1 MELISVGQH
10 AQGVVAIGQH
20 ATGIVAIGQEATG
33 FVAVGQVAT
42 GVFALGQLARGGVV
56 VGQLA
61 VGLFSVG
68 MLSVGVF
75 RTAAMMGLAARGVPE
90 WYSLMPTTRPHTGL
104 PPLKPARERVAR
116 GEPGWSRLRIVRLSP
131 GELHLEADG
140 RKLEGVR
147 LAADLRKAA
156 NRRAKGEPVE
166 LIGHLAERDGTWVIV
181 SLKAPSSQDPGL
193 ARWTLWLGVRFAVLC
208 VVAFVVLVVG
218 ILPLWQAAGS
228 PMLMLPA
235 P

>member
-33 FVAVGQVAT
+33 FIAVGQVAT

-61 VGLFSVG
+61 VGFFSVG
-68 MLSVGVF
+68 MLSIGVF
-75 RTAAMMGLAARGVPE
+75 RTAAMMGLAARGKPAL
-90 WYSLMPTTRPHTGL
+90 YSLMPTTRPHTGL
-104 PPLKPARERVAR
+104 PPLKPARQRVER
-116 GEPGWSRLRIVRLSP
+116 GEPGWSRVRIVRLAP
-131 GELHLEADG
+131 GELRLEADG
-140 RKLEGVR
+140 RALEGVR
-147 LAADLRKAA
+147 LAASLRKAA
-156 NRRAKGEPVE
+156 NRRAKGGPAE
-166 LIGHLAERDGTWVIV
+166 LIGHLAQRDGTWVVV
-181 SLKAPSSQDPGL
+181 SLKAPSDQDPGL
-193 ARWTLWLGVRFAVLC
+193 LRWTVGLGIRFAVLC
-208 VVAFVVLVVG
+208 AVAFLVVVVG

-228 PMLMLPA
+228 PMLTLPA